1 MVLLADK
8 LFVMKMKPLLA
19 ALLLMMSSSLALAVE
34 TQFLQGLGD
43 TQYRHIASKHVGR
56 GYHIYV
62 SLPDGYEESEE
73 TYPTLYVLDGGEL
86 FPMLTS
92 YHRYL
97 SFGEGL
103 PKVIIVG
110 ISYGS
115 DNFENGNFRSTDFTA
130 PSNERDFW
138 GGAARFK
145 KFLSDELFPL
155 IESDYRSRSDRR
167 IIFGHS
173 IGGQFVL
180 FAAQT
185 DPGLFWGAI
194 ASNAALHRNLDFF
207 LQPPPNTDDNS
218 QTRLFVGNAIND
230 DPTFLEPRAR
240 WIERWTNQL
249 EKPFELR
256 VADLEGH
263 THMSAPPAAY
273 LEGMRWLFPAN

>member
-1 MVLLADK
+1 MALLADK
-8 LFVMKMKPLLA
+8 LFVMKIKPLLA
-19 ALLLMMSSSLALAVE
+19 ALLLMMSSSLALAAD

-103 PKVIIVG
+103 PKAIIVG

-138 GGAARFK
+138 GGAARFT
-145 KFLSDELFPL
+145 KFLSDELFPI
-155 IESDYRSRSDRR
+155 IETEYRSESDRR
-167 IIFGHS
+167 IVFGHS

-180 FAAQT
+180 FAAQNH
-185 DPGLFWGAI
+185 PGLFWGGI
-194 ASNAALHRNLDFF
+194 ASNAALHRNLDFY
-207 LQPPPNTDDNS
+207 LQPPPKIDGDR
-218 QTRLFVGNAIND
+218 QTRLFVGNATND
-230 DPTFLEPRAR
+230 DPRFLEPRAR
-240 WIERWTNQL
+240 WIEYWTNQQQ
-249 EKPFELR
+249 KPWELR
-256 VADLEGH
+256 VANLEGH

-273 LEGMRWLFPAN
+273 REGMRWLFE